1 MFHVKHQI
9 ERTVKDMEKTEVVKV
24 MVSEEKAHAI
34 EESIRNS
41 QALVELTAK
50 QCSVDIALKVTEA
63 VEQKV
68 HVLRGKADNMKG
80 ASEYLAETFGIKDTQ
95 RKTYAIVT
103 HKFATRD
110 KDDTSY
116 TLMAPEL
123 RDFGVGNLEEIQK
136 FDDFDNSSIE
146 ALAEFMQRHSI
157 SKDTTVKALEAMR
170 KPQLEEK
177 KPEKADVSRETS
189 EDKKPEG
196 EDNLTTK
203 IKAEN
208 DHLHE
213 KVESTRTL
221 VARIYQLALDKQLS
235 DKEYRKQSIEILAQ
249 LEKTFK

>member
-1 MFHVKHQI
+1 
-9 ERTVKDMEKTEVVKV
+9 MENNEVLKV
-24 MVSEEKAHAI
+24 MLSEEKAHAI

-63 VEQKV
+63 IEQKV

-80 ASEYLAETFGIKDTQ
+80 AAEYLTETFGIKDTQ
-95 RKTYAIVT
+95 RKTYSIVT

-116 TLMAPEL
+116 TLMTPEL

-136 FDDFDNSSIE
+136 FDDFDNSSVE
-146 ALAEFMQRHSI
+146 ALGEFMARHSI

-170 KPQLEEK
+170 KPQIEQ
-177 KPEKADVSRETS
+177 KPESENVSRETS
-189 EDKKPEG
+189 KDNKPES
-196 EDNLTTK
+196 EDNVTTK

-221 VARIYQLALDKQLS
+221 CARMYQLALDKKLS
-235 DKEYRKQSIEILAQ
+235 DKDFRKQATEILAQ

>member
-1 MFHVKHQI
+1 
-9 ERTVKDMEKTEVVKV
+9 MEKTEVIKV

-63 VEQKV
+63 IEQKV

-80 ASEYLAETFGIKDTQ
+80 AAEYLTETFGIKDTQ

-136 FDDFDNSSIE
+136 FDDFDNSSVQ
-146 ALAEFMQRHSI
+146 ALTDFMARHSI
-157 SKDTTVKALEAMR
+157 SKDTTVKALESMR
-170 KPQLEEK
+170 KPQIEEK
-177 KPEKADVSRETS
+177 TEKDVSRETS
-189 EDKKPEG
+189 KETQKPEA
-196 EDNLTTK
+196 EDTLTTK

-208 DHLHE
+208 DHLHQ

-221 VARIYQLALDKQLS
+221 LARMYQLALDKKLS
-235 DKEYRKQSIEILAQ
+235 DKDYRKQSTEILAQ